1 MDFPWVWR
9 LRPPGHPAFRNRI
22 SQSLLSDCDINF
34 LQGKFFFILLFVWLS
49 QKLLRTK
56 CWLLNAKFDRCS
68 IRTHAHTRVQKGH
81 RKIFW
86 IWRLRPLRNRAL
98 SSSTT
103 QLLRYLFDNTFS
115 YCKICFV
122 LLLFWL
128 SLILLRTKRW
138 FFERK
143 FDRSV
148 ISNPRTYSCTRSFNW
163 EILESGALDRSAI
176 LCWRIVFCYRF
187 SLCSRTLSCNVK
199 SDSSCSLFA
208 SHKYCFERNLG
219 LLNTKVDRS
228 VIRTHARIDFPE
240 VYIESSWV

>member
-86 IWRLRPLRNRAL
+86 IWRLRPLRHRAL
-98 SSSTT
+98 SSSIT

-122 LLLFWL
+122 FLFISLTQKLLPFEY
-128 SLILLRTKRW
+128 W
-138 FFERK
+138 FYEHNYWQEW
-143 FDRSV
+143 D
-148 ISNPRTYSCTRSFNW
+148 SNPRTRFCAGCLKLDFAWVWRLRPLGHPAFKNRISQLLQSVFDKNFSYCKIWLAAPPLVLTNSASNKRLAFRTQ
-163 EILESGALDRSAI
+163 ILTGEG
-176 LCWRIVFCYRF
+176 
-187 SLCSRTLSCNVK
+187 
-199 SDSSCSLFA
+199 
-208 SHKYCFERNLG
+208 FEPRH
-219 LLNTKVDRS
+219 TFV
-228 VIRTHARIDFPE
+228 PE
-240 VYIESSWV
+240 V